1 MSLVDEV
8 IPGYSTGHF
17 RILTNKRCY
26 MCQILLYGTYK
37 KMFPLLGVDS
47 LLNSLEIIAIV
58 YNSED
63 SSVNGLVIDI
73 LCSYFAVFCY
83 NREWPRTRQENIC

>member
-1 MSLVDEV
+1 
-8 IPGYSTGHF
+8 
-17 RILTNKRCY
+17 
-26 MCQILLYGTYK
+26 
-37 KMFPLLGVDS
+37 MFPLIGVDS

-73 LCSYFAVFCY
+73 LCSYFAVFLLY

>member
-1 MSLVDEV
+1 
-8 IPGYSTGHF
+8 
-17 RILTNKRCY
+17 
-26 MCQILLYGTYK
+26 
-37 KMFPLLGVDS
+37 MFPLIGVDS

-73 LCSYFAVFCY
+73 LCSYFAVFCFIIESGLEQD
-83 NREWPRTRQENIC
+83 RKIFADKVLK